1 MAGISMGRTIGKA
14 LLIVV
19 CVVLVLAGGLVAW
32 LTLTEYRPA
41 PVEALEVERGADP
54 GRELAPGMELTLATF
69 NIGYGGL
76 GAESDFFMDG
86 GSQVQPL
93 SQALVEKNLAGITA
107 LLEEADADIY
117 LLQEVDADAKRS
129 YGIDQ
134 RAVLSQGKGMDTAYA
149 LNYSCDFVPFP
160 WPPIGRVHSGLYTM
174 SSVSLAEGTGA
185 SRYALPCP
193 FAWPVRTANLKR
205 CLLATRIPLTGTEQE
220 LVVVNLHLEAYDDGA
235 GKAQQTAMLM
245 DLLQEEYAAGN
256 YVIAGGDFNCSFP
269 VVDPEAWPIL
279 STDNYVPGVIDGAA
293 LPAGF
298 QWAVDASLPTC
309 RLLNHPLGAG
319 EQDQFYVIDGFILSP
334 NVTLLGVE
342 TLAGE
347 FQYSDHNPVRL
358 TVALAD

>member
-1 MAGISMGRTIGKA
+1 MGKKIGKG
-14 LLIVV
+14 LLATL
-19 CVVLVLAGGLVAW
+19 CVLLVLVGGLVAW
-32 LTLTEYRPA
+32 LTLTEYRPE
-41 PVEALEVERGADP
+41 PVEAVEVDRGADP
-54 GRELAPGMELTLATF
+54 GRTLTPGMEVTLATF

-86 GSQVQPL
+86 GEQVHPL
-93 SQALVEKNLAGITA
+93 SKALVEKNLTGIKA

-117 LLQEVDADAKRS
+117 LLQEVDADARRS

-134 RAVLSQGKGMDTAYA
+134 RAVLQEGRAMDTAYA

-160 WPPIGRVHSGLYTM
+160 WPPIGKVHSGLFTM
-174 SSVSLAEGTGA
+174 SSFSFADTAGA
-185 SRYALPCP
+185 SRYA
-193 FAWPVRTANLKR
+193 RTANLKR
-205 CLLATRIPLTGTEQE
+205 CLLVTRIPVAGTERE

-235 GKAQQTAMLM
+235 GKAAQTAMLM

-279 STDNYVPGVIDGAA
+279 SADNYVPGVIDGNA
-293 LPAGF
+293 LPTGF

-319 EQDQFYVIDGFILSP
+319 AQDQFYVIDGFILSP

-342 TLAGE
+342 TLDGA

>member
-1 MAGISMGRTIGKA
+1 MGKKIGKG
-14 LLIVV
+14 LLATL
-19 CVVLVLAGGLVAW
+19 CVLLVLVGGLVSW
-32 LTLTEYRPA
+32 LTLTEYRPE
-41 PVEALEVERGADP
+41 PVEELPVKRGADP
-54 GRELAPGMELTLATF
+54 ETLAPGMELTLASF

-86 GSQVQPL
+86 GEQVHPL
-93 SQALVEKNLAGITA
+93 SKALVEKNLTGIKA

-117 LLQEVDADAKRS
+117 LLQEVDADARRS

-134 RAVLSQGKGMDTAYA
+134 RAVLQEGRAMDTAYA

-160 WPPIGRVHSGLYTM
+160 WPPIGKVHSGLFTM
-174 SSVSLAEGTGA
+174 SGFSFADTAGA

-193 FAWPVRTANLKR
+193 FSWPVRTANLKR
-205 CLLATRIPLTGTEQE
+205 CLLATRIPVAGTERE

-235 GKAQQTAMLM
+235 GKAAQTAMLM
-245 DLLQEEYAAGN
+245 DLLQREYEIGN

-279 STDNYVPGVIDGAA
+279 SADNYVPGVIDGNA
-293 LPAGF
+293 LPTGF

-309 RLLNHPLGAG
+309 RLLNHPLGMG

-342 TLAGE
+342 TLDGA